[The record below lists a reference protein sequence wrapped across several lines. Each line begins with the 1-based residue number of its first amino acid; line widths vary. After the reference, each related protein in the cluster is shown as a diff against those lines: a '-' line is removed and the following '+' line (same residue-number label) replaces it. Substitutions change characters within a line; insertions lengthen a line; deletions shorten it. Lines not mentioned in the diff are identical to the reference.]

1 VRNPTQLVVLLEV
14 LVAAVVAMGALV
26 LYFRFVALR
35 ERERAD
41 HSAAEE
47 RGRIARD
54 LHDTTLQTMIGLEMT
69 ITAKSNALASPH
81 ELLACAT
88 YVRDTLRTEIANL
101 RELMQTA
108 RPLTVTGGTLPSYLS
123 NLVDRFQSD
132 TGIEATFVCDTA
144 TDQLHPKSC
153 TDIARIAQEALV
165 NVRKHSGATAVALRL
180 SGNDDGIILRV
191 DDNGR
196 GFSFAGRLDNDALW
210 HQAQGPLVI
219 KERARAIGGRVSV
232 ESTPGRGASVEMS
245 VPYAC

>member
-1 VRNPTQLVVLLEV
+1 VRNPTQFVVLLEV
-14 LVAAVVAMGALV
+14 LVAAVVAMGALA

-41 HSAAEE
+41 RSAADE
-47 RGRIARD
+47 RGRIARE

-69 ITAKSNALASPH
+69 LLAKTGPAASSH
-81 ELLACAT
+81 EVLACAT
-88 YVRDTLRTEIANL
+88 YVRDTLRTEIVTL
-101 RELMQTA
+101 RELMHAA

-123 NLVDRFQSD
+123 DLVRRFQSD
-132 TGIEATFVCDTA
+132 TGINATFVCDA
-144 TDQLHPKSC
+144 AANQLSPIQC
-153 TDIARIAQEALV
+153 ADIVRVAQEALV
-165 NVRKHSGATAVALRL
+165 NVRKHSGATAVTLRL
-180 SGNDDGIILRV
+180 RGHDDGITLRV

-196 GFSFAGRLDNDALW
+196 GFAFAGRLDNDALW
-210 HQAQGPLVI
+210 YQAKGPLVI